1 MLKMNY
7 KISLL
12 EMDRL
17 AVQANLNK
25 SKISL
30 EEMRAQAKDLKNK
43 SISKVKKKTT

>member
-1 MLKMNY
+1 MNY

-17 AVQANLNK
+17 GQQANLKK

-30 EEMRAQAKDLKNK
+30 EEMRRQASDLKNK
-43 SISKVKKKTT
+43 SISKVKKQSV